1 MDEFNF
7 SSTVNITYSI
17 MAQWLQGGL
26 QRVQKK
32 MFVLRYFNLMLKF
45 ITCHTYVKLRKINW
59 LQQTCTEFLFHFE
72 LMNHFIYFSPPP
84 PFFAPACSIYRACTC
99 TQFVFFFFALKYRR
113 FYWIFSFFLFLIK
126 QYFLRVPLIKH
137 FINFITK
144 VFSLTYLRDGKII
157 CDVLNIAY

>member
-1 MDEFNF
+1 MLYLYQNKLAKACMYWVFISFWIDE
-7 SSTVNITYSI
+7 S
-17 MAQWLQGGL
+17 LHL
-26 QRVQKK
+26 
-32 MFVLRYFNLMLKF
+32 
-45 ITCHTYVKLRKINW
+45 
-59 LQQTCTEFLFHFE
+59 FLP
-72 LMNHFIYFSPPP
+72 PPP

-99 TQFVFFFFALKYRR
+99 TQFVFFFLALKYRR

-157 CDVLNIAY
+157 CDVLNIAYWKERKHSKNNKQEK